1 MFIDYN
7 EIKKFFEKLN
17 NYYENNNIIDMIN
30 EVSNWKY
37 LDKLLS
43 VVNISKSI
51 KNSQNIYELSIAD
64 YKIGNIISDL
74 NYDTRSDKNKL
85 RLLKFLIKYYEDTR
99 LLFLRSILDI
109 NIKLLKDNIDYDIK
123 VKTTVNPKDS
133 KKDYLSDDMYIVD
146 SYIYHMIYADDTL
159 IGMDIKQ
166 GIGYKTET
174 DFTNQK
180 NVFEK
185 DYPLDMNTKIYFIKN
200 MILYNQS
207 YFDTLTLK
215 VNKKTR

>member
-17 NYYENNNIIDMIN
+17 NYYAENNIVDMIN

-51 KNSQNIYELSIAD
+51 KNSQSIYELSIAD
-64 YKIGNIISDL
+64 YKIGKITSDFD
-74 NYDTRSDKNKL
+74 YDITNHKNKI
-85 RLLKFLIKYYEDTR
+85 RLLKFLLKYYEDTR

-109 NIKLLKDNIDYDIK
+109 NIKLLKDNIDYDMK

-133 KKDYLSDDMYIVD
+133 KKDYLSDDMYMAD

-159 IGMDIKQ
+159 IGMNIKQ

-215 VNKKTR
+215 INKKTR

>member
-17 NYYENNNIIDMIN
+17 KYYENNNIIDMIN

-109 NIKLLKDNIDYDIK
+109 NIKLLKDNIDYDMK

-133 KKDYLSDDMYIVD
+133 KKDYLSGDMYMAD
-146 SYIYHMIYADDTL
+146 SYIYHMIYVDDTL

-174 DFTNQK
+174 NFTNQK

>member
-1 MFIDYN
+1 MSN
-7 EIKKFFEKLN
+7 GEIKKGTAGTIHQMLIDEYLK
-17 NYYENNNIIDMIN
+17 ENP
-30 EVSNWKY
+30 ES
-37 LDKLLS
+37 
-43 VVNISKSI
+43 
-51 KNSQNIYELSIAD
+51 
-64 YKIGNIISDL
+64 
-74 NYDTRSDKNKL
+74 
-85 RLLKFLIKYYEDTR
+85 
-99 LLFLRSILDI
+99 
-109 NIKLLKDNIDYDIK
+109 
-123 VKTTVNPKDS
+123 
-133 KKDYLSDDMYIVD
+133 
-146 SYIYHMIYADDTL
+146 L
-159 IGMDIKQ
+159 IGMNIKQ